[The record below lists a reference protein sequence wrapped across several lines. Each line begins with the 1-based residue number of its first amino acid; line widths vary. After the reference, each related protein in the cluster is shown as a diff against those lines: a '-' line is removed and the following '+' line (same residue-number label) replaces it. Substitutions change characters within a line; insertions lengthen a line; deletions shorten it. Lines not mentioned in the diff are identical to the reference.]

1 MIFVKL
7 ESVKVFIW
15 EEIVDQLCHF
25 RYIVTLLVFKNLK
38 YQFFFVAFYQLSKRD
53 LLMHLTFV
61 QSREWSFNISL
72 YYMLTETC
80 E

>member
-1 MIFVKL
+1 MIFVQL

-61 QSREWSFNISL
+61 QSREWSFNIL
-72 YYMLTETC
+72 LNYMLTETS